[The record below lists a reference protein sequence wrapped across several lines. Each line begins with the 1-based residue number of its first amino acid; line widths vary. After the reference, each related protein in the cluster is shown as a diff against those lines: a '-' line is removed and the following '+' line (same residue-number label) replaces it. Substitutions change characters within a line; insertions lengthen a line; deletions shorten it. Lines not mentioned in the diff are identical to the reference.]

1 MKPLSSL
8 AGRISGSVSLELN
21 ALYLELKKQGKPVIS
36 LGVGEPD
43 FDTPA
48 HIKKAA
54 NDALKRGETHYVA
67 TAGIPEVRTAIAQ
80 YFKKYH
86 RCTYT
91 PSEVMVCNGAKQ
103 AILNSLLVT
112 INPGDEVIIPEP
124 AWFTF
129 GELVKL
135 VGGLPVS
142 CGTDNLNVKASLI
155 EQRITHKTKALILNS
170 PSNPTGEI
178 ISPGELKKIA
188 ALAAEHDLYVISDEM
203 YHRFLFEGRSRSIA
217 ALPDMKERTFLV
229 NGASKTFAMT
239 GWRCGFVGAPEEYIR
254 AMARIQDHATGCINV
269 PTQYAVIA
277 ALTGTQVPV
286 TKMIAEF
293 AKRRKYLLK
302 RLKEIKGIVPNNPTG
317 AFYVFPNISEYG
329 ISSFDFCQ
337 RLLNEKLVVAI
348 PGSAFGQGGEGHI
361 RLSYATSMEN
371 SEEAMN
377 RLEKFVKRF

>member
-1 MKPLSSL
+1 MKQLSSL

-21 ALYLELKKQGKPVIS
+21 ARCLELKKQGKPVIS

-43 FDTPA
+43 FDTPS

-54 NDALKRGETHYVA
+54 IAAITRGETHYVA
-67 TAGIPEVRTAIAQ
+67 TAGIPEVRDAVAQ

-86 RCTYT
+86 RCTYA

-112 INPGDEVIIPEP
+112 INHGDEVLIPEP
-124 AWFTF
+124 AWFSLA
-129 GELVKL
+129 ELVKL
-135 VGGLPVS
+135 AGGLPVS
-142 CGTDNLNVKASLI
+142 CATDQLAVKASLI
-155 EQRITHKTKALILNS
+155 EQRISHKTKALILNS

-178 ISPGELKKIA
+178 IPLAELKKIA
-188 ALAAEHDLYVISDEM
+188 ALAIKHDLRVISDEM
-203 YHRFLFEGRSRSIA
+203 YHRFIFEGTHKSVASF
-217 ALPDMKERTFLV
+217 PDMKERTFLV

-254 AMARIQDHATGCINV
+254 AMTRIQDHATGCINV
-269 PTQYAVIA
+269 PTQWAVAA
-277 ALTGTQVPV
+277 ALTGTQEPV
-286 TKMIAEF
+286 AKMITEF
-293 AKRRKYLLK
+293 AKRRKYVLK
-302 RLKEIKGIVPNNPTG
+302 RLKEIKGIVPNNPCG
-317 AFYVFPNISEYG
+317 AFYVFPDISEYG

-361 RLSYATSMEN
+361 RLSYATSMKN
-371 SEEAMN
+371 IEEAMN

>member
-1 MKPLSSL
+1 MKPISSL
-8 AGRISGSVSLELN
+8 AVRISGSVSLELN
-21 ALYLELKKQGKPVIS
+21 ARYLELKKQGKPVIS

-54 NDALKRGETHYVA
+54 IAAITRGETHYAA
-67 TAGIPEVRTAIAQ
+67 TAGIPEVRSAIAQ
-80 YFKKYH
+80 YFKKWH
-86 RCTYT
+86 RAAYA
-91 PSEVMVCNGAKQ
+91 PNEVMVCNGAKQ
-103 AILNSLLVT
+103 AILNALLVT
-112 INPGDEVIIPEP
+112 INPGDEVLIPEP

-135 VGGLPVS
+135 AGGLPVS
-142 CGTDNLNVKASLI
+142 CATDQLVVKASLI
-155 EQRITHKTKALILNS
+155 EQRLTHKTKAIILNS

-178 ISPGELKKIA
+178 IPLAELKKIA
-188 ALAAEHDLYVISDEM
+188 ALAVKHDLFLISDEM
-203 YHRFLFEGRSRSIA
+203 YHRFIFEGTHKSIA
-217 ALPDMKERTFLV
+217 SLPDMKERTFLV

-239 GWRCGFVGAPEEYIR
+239 GWRCGFVGAPEEYIQ
-254 AMARIQDHATGCINV
+254 AMTRIQDHATGCINV
-269 PTQYAVIA
+269 PTQWAVAA
-277 ALTGTQVPV
+277 ALTGTQAPV

-293 AKRRKYLLK
+293 AKRRKYMLK
-302 RLKEIKGIVPNNPTG
+302 RLKEIKGIISNNPGG

-348 PGSAFGQGGEGHI
+348 PGSAFGQGGEGHL

-371 SEEAMN
+371 SEEALN